1 MIEWEASSGNNPF
14 SKSILKSAEI
24 NSSKRKVVTMP
35 TEFGFDLTIYPKE
48 EDMYTDLGN
57 YFFYN
62 YNKGVIVGVDTA
74 RGTGDGDYSVLI
86 FIDAVKLQKEPE
98 KKNRVRVTLHYG
110 DEIQSIV
117 EAIADTI
124 DGFGSSSECPV
135 QRNPYPI
142 FLFRRCL
149 SFYPCL

>member
-1 MIEWEASSGNNPF
+1 MKIFSGTSNRSLAEKIAANLGTPLGDVQIVRFNDGEIFAKIKETVRGETVFVVQSTSNPVNEN
-14 SKSILKSAEI
+14 LME
-24 NSSKRKVVTMP
+24 
-35 TEFGFDLTIYPKE
+35 L
-48 EDMYTDLGN
+48 
-57 YFFYN
+57 
-62 YNKGVIVGVDTA
+62 
-74 RGTGDGDYSVLI
+74 LI